1 MKRLSA
7 ILAIAAALGAPLAL
21 AQTPPPAPPAAATPE
36 PELDQAAVDGLRA
49 CMSIAQGRSPA
60 EAVAIFGLT
69 PDAAG
74 FSRETQRG
82 KIEFLPPSPDR
93 KSCRIHIYALTLD
106 NETMFKTVQDFL
118 TTPPQSFAQL
128 QYRLGEQLGN
138 YASRTSTWAASDGK
152 GLGLV
157 TMYEVLAD
165 NYYLGPKIIVDYVI
179 NRKN

>member
-1 MKRLSA
+1 MKRMS
-7 ILAIAAALGAPLAL
+7 AIAAITVALMFAPNAL
-21 AQTPPPAPPAAATPE
+21 AQTPPPAAATAE
-36 PELDQAAVDGLRA
+36 PELDQAAADGLRA

-69 PDAAG
+69 PDEAG

-82 KIEFLPPSPDR
+82 KIEFLPPTGER

-106 NETMFKTVQDFL
+106 NEALFKTVQDFL

-138 YASRTSTWAASDGK
+138 YASRTSTWAASDGT
-152 GLGLV
+152 GLRLV
-157 TMYEVLAD
+157 TMYEVLGD
-165 NYYLGPKIIVDYVI
+165 NYYLGPKIILDYVVSA
-179 NRKN
+179 RGR

>member
-7 ILAIAAALGAPLAL
+7 IAAITVALMFAPSAL
-21 AQTPPPAPPAAATPE
+21 AQTPPAATAE
-36 PELDQAAVDGLRA
+36 PELDQAAADGLRA

-69 PDAAG
+69 PDEAG

-82 KIEFLPPSPDR
+82 KIEFLPPNDER
-93 KSCRIHIYALTLD
+93 RSCRIHVYALTLD
-106 NETMFKTVQDFL
+106 NETVFQTVQTFL
-118 TTPPQSFAQL
+118 TTPPQAFAQL

-138 YASRTSTWAASDGK
+138 YASRTSTWAASEGG
-152 GLGLV
+152 GLRLV

-165 NYYLGPKIIVDYVI
+165 NYYLGPKIILDFVV
-179 NRKN
+179 NSRAR